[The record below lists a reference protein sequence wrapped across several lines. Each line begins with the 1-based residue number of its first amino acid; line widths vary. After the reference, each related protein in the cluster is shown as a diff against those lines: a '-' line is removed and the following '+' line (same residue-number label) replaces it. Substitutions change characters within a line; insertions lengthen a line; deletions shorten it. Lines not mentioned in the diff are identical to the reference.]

1 MTYAPQARPLLE
13 DYLDTWAG
21 ADPPRKAV
29 ADTVVALARA
39 TIEISSLI
47 ACGPLAGDLGAAR
60 VDKGGGDAQKELDV
74 IADHLVQRH
83 LEDAPVA
90 ALASE
95 EADEPVALSKGAPLI
110 VAIDPLDGSS
120 NIDTNTSIGTIF
132 SILPTP
138 AGIDPAS
145 AEAFLQR
152 GRDQLAAGYVI
163 YGPNTSLVLSVG
175 LGTAMFVLD
184 PASKRFVLA
193 QDRIQVP
200 PDAREFA
207 INMSNYR
214 HWDDPI
220 RLYIDD
226 LLKGQDGPRD
236 VDYNMRWLASM
247 VAEAHRIL
255 IRGGVYL
262 YPSDARKG
270 YTAGRLR
277 LIYEGNPIAL
287 LMEQAGGA
295 ASNGTEPIL
304 DLVPT
309 TLHQRVPL
317 VFGSSEKVRRVARY
331 VVAPESIAE
340 RSPLFAKRGL
350 FRP

>member
-1 MTYAPQARPLLE
+1 MPHAKPLLE
-13 DYLDTWAG
+13 DYLDAWAG
-21 ADPPRKAV
+21 DEPPRAAV
-29 ADTVVALARA
+29 AGTIAALARA
-39 TIEISSLI
+39 TAEISALI
-47 ACGPLAGDLGAAR
+47 AQGPLAGDLAAAR

-74 IADHLVQRH
+74 ITDQLVQRH
-83 LEDAPVA
+83 LAGAPVA

-95 EADEPVALSKGAPLI
+95 EADLPVAMTAGAPLI

-132 SILPTP
+132 SILPAP
-138 AGIDPAS
+138 EGIDPAS
-145 AEAFLQR
+145 AEAFLQP
-152 GRDQLAAGYVI
+152 GRAQLAAGYAI

-175 LGTAMFVLD
+175 QGTAMFVLD
-184 PASKRFVLA
+184 PATKHYVLVNE
-193 QDRIQVP
+193 RIEVP

-214 HWDDPI
+214 HWDEPI

-236 VDYNMRWLASM
+236 ADFNMRWLASM

-270 YTAGRLR
+270 YTSGRLR

-287 LMEQAGGA
+287 LMEQGGGA
-295 ASNGTEPIL
+295 ATNGTEPIL
-304 DLVPT
+304 DLTPT
-309 TLHQRVPL
+309 SLHQRVPL
-317 VFGSSEKVRRVARY
+317 VFGSREKVRRVERY
-331 VVAPESIAE
+331 VIAPESIAA

-350 FRP
+350 FRS

>member
-1 MTYAPQARPLLE
+1 MTHAPQARPLLE
-13 DYLDTWAG
+13 DYLDAWAG
-21 ADPPRKAV
+21 TDPSRKAV
-29 ADTVVALARA
+29 ADTVVALGRA

-47 ACGPLAGDLGAAR
+47 AFGPLAGELGAAR
-60 VDKGGGDAQKELDV
+60 IDKGGGDAQKELDV
-74 IADHLVQRH
+74 IADQLILRH
-83 LEDAPVA
+83 LKDAPVA
-90 ALASE
+90 AMASE
-95 EADEPVALSKGAPLI
+95 EADEPVALAAGQPLI
-110 VAIDPLDGSS
+110 VAVDPLDGSS
-120 NIDTNTSIGTIF
+120 NIDTNTAIGTIF
-132 SILPTP
+132 SVLPAP
-138 AGIDPAS
+138 AGLDPAS
-145 AEAFLQR
+145 ADAFLQR

-163 YGPNTSLVLSVG
+163 YGPNTALALTVG
-175 LGTAMFVLD
+175 VGTQLFVLH
-184 PASKRFVLA
+184 PESRRFTLVTE
-193 QDRIQVP
+193 RVTVP

-214 HWDDPI
+214 HWDEPI

-226 LLKGQDGPRD
+226 LLKGQEGPRD
-236 VDYNMRWLASM
+236 VDYNMRWVASM

-262 YPSDARKG
+262 YPSDARRG

-277 LIYEGNPIAL
+277 LIYEGSPIAL

-295 ASNGTEPIL
+295 ASNGAEPIL

-309 TLHQRVPL
+309 ALHQRVPL
-317 VFGSSEKVRRVARY
+317 VFGSSEKVERVARY
-331 VVAPESIAE
+331 VAAPESIAE

>member
-1 MTYAPQARPLLE
+1 MTQTPHAKPLLE
-13 DYLDTWAG
+13 DYLNAWAG
-21 ADPPRKAV
+21 NDPLRTAV
-29 ADTVVALARA
+29 ADTVAALARA
-39 TIEISSLI
+39 TAEISGLV
-47 ACGPLAGDLGAAR
+47 AQGPLAGDLAAAR
-60 VDKGGGDAQKELDV
+60 IDKGGGDAQKELDV
-74 IADHLVQRH
+74 ITNSLIQRH
-83 LEDAPVA
+83 LTSAPVA

-95 EADEPVALSKGAPLI
+95 EADVPEALTKGAPLI

-132 SILPTP
+132 SVLPAP
-138 AGIDPAS
+138 ANVDPALS
-145 AEAFLQR
+145 EAFLQP
-152 GRDQLAAGYVI
+152 GRAQLAAGYAI
-163 YGPNTSLVLSVG
+163 YGPNTALVLTVG
-175 LGTAMFVLD
+175 QGTAMFVLD
-184 PASKRFVLA
+184 PATRRYVLVF
-193 QDRIQVP
+193 DRMEVP

-214 HWDDPI
+214 HWDEPI

-236 VDYNMRWLASM
+236 VDYNMRWLAAM

-270 YTAGRLR
+270 YISGRLR
-277 LIYEGNPIAL
+277 LIYEGNPIAF

-295 ASNGTEPIL
+295 ASNGSSPIL
-304 DLVPT
+304 DLKPT
-309 TLHQRVPL
+309 SLHQRVPL
-317 VFGSSEKVRRVARY
+317 VFGSSEKVQRVARY
-331 VVAPESIAE
+331 VAAPESIAA

-350 FRP
+350 FRS